1 MGNRAYFLLIVLT
14 RFNNILVLDF
24 YMLENKK
31 GGSFLVTLNVMI
43 NGVTFFIFVFIESS
57 SNGLNPRQQ
66 WVMGSSSLRTFTG
79 HLSFVFSSKKT

>member
-31 GGSFLVTLNVMI
+31 GESFLVTLNVMI
-43 NGVTFFIFVFIESS
+43 NGVTFVIFVFIESS
-57 SNGLNPRQQ
+57 SFGLNPR
-66 WVMGSSSLRTFTG
+66 
-79 HLSFVFSSKKT
+79 